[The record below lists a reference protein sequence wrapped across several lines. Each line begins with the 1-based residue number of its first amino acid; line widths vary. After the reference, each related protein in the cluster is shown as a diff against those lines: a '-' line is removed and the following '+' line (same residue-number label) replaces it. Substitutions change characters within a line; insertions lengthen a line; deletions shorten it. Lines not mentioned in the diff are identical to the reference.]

1 MWDIWNKGDVR
12 CRQTLGRLRS
22 INPNII
28 NHHQNLQNETPPHC
42 FCRAKQISQWEFLMN
57 HKFGDSSL
65 NGWKVILR
73 QTQKGVN
80 FDMKLNG
87 QSTPTI
93 MEILTTPGTKLVI
106 IAWRGHKLSRGL
118 ARGWHTHGHTQRR
131 MQATAYPKAETK
143 KCNYLST
150 PALKLPMLVKGVR
163 GQECSWIWQTSLK
176 D

>member
-12 CRQTLGRLRS
+12 RRQTLGRLRS
-22 INPNII
+22 INPNMI
-28 NHHQNLQNETPPHC
+28 NHHQNLQNETPPPL
-42 FCRAKQISQWEFLMN
+42 FLPSEANFIMGIPYESQIWWC
-57 HKFGDSSL
+57 SL

-93 MEILTTPGTKLVI
+93 MEILTTPGTNLVI

-143 KCNYLST
+143 K
-150 PALKLPMLVKGVR
+150 M
-163 GQECSWIWQTSLK
+163 
-176 D
+176 